1 MKRLLLAAGIVILLL
16 SGCSSAAPSE
26 RDAKSTPTPSQEPA
40 DTYATVTDLRD
51 AFVAAGGAC
60 PDWRQTDRVKLAA
73 QSGDCSDS
81 TVLSIYSSETDRDQI
96 VENLKSFGMGVHLLV
111 GENWIVNVEAP
122 ERYADAL
129 GGTVVTKPPD
139 Q

>member
-1 MKRLLLAAGIVILLL
+1 MGRVTVPVALFVLLLA
-16 SGCSSAAPSE
+16 GCAPITSADP
-26 RDAKSTPTPSQEPA
+26 TPTPTSSQEPA
-40 DTYATVTDLRD
+40 DTYSTVNDLRD

-60 PDWRQTDRVKLAA
+60 PDWRQTNRVTLAA

-81 TVLSIYSSETDRDQI
+81 TVLSIYSSEADRDQV

-111 GENWIVNVEAP
+111 GENWIVNVEGP
-122 ERYADAL
+122 EEYADEL

-139 Q
+139 E